1 MTEANAQ
8 KPVIKQEL
16 ESVRFSFEHWRMSQR
31 RLSIVKNCFSQFW
44 KGVEGMAQELTR
56 REFLKATTLAGVLT
70 STVRRSFGQSSDQ
83 INVAF
88 IGTGDHGRTLLG
100 YLLKIPNADVG
111 MLKLF
116 LDLTEREEAS
126 FQVPNFKVAALC
138 DIYEPHLKR
147 ALDMVGQ
154 LVPTYD
160 DYRRVLDDKNIHA
173 VIVAT
178 PPHTHKQIV
187 LDALQAGKHVWCEPP
202 LALNLEDAKAIAQA
216 ASQANTVFQVGLQK
230 RYNPTYSHSVKFMRT
245 GVLGKP
251 SLVHAQWHQKTSWR
265 KPVRDQALE
274 RQVNWKLYRETSGG
288 LLTEVALHQFDVA
301 RWFMGALPVSVTVWG
316 STVLWQDGREVPDT
330 VQCVLEFPNGVRM
343 TYHATLTNSF
353 QASYEVFSGEF
364 GTIYLSGGLGVLFK
378 EADAP
383 SLGWEVYAQRHRL
396 GRDEGV
402 MLVASATKLLELGK
416 EPGEVGF
423 QDRLENNEFVVALI
437 RFAMAIREGKKVAA
451 GALQGLEAT
460 AIALKAVEALT
471 TGTTQTIKA
480 SDLQL

>member
-1 MTEANAQ
+1 
-8 KPVIKQEL
+8 
-16 ESVRFSFEHWRMSQR
+16 
-31 RLSIVKNCFSQFW
+31 
-44 KGVEGMAQELTR
+44 MAQEMTR
-56 REFLKATTLAGVLT
+56 RDFLKATALAGVLT
-70 STVRRSFGQSSDQ
+70 STSRLSFGQSPEQ
-83 INVAF
+83 INVAI
-88 IGTGDHGRTLLG
+88 IGTGEHGRTLLG
-100 YLLKIPNADVG
+100 YLLKIPSADVE

-116 LDLTEREEAS
+116 LDLTTREEAT
-126 FQVPNFKVAALC
+126 FQLPNFKIAALC
-138 DIYEPHLKR
+138 DVYEPHLKR

-154 LVPTYD
+154 PVATYD
-160 DYRRVLDDKNIHA
+160 DYRRILDDKNIQA
-173 VIVAT
+173 VIVVT

-202 LALNLEDAKAIAQA
+202 LALNLDDAKAIAQA
-216 ASQANTVFQVGLQK
+216 GAQANTVFQVGLQK

-245 GVLGKP
+245 GVLGKT
-251 SLVHAQWHQKTSWR
+251 SLAHAQWHQKTSWR

-288 LLTEVALHQFDVA
+288 LLTEIALHQFDVA
-301 RWFMGALPVSVTVWG
+301 RWFVGTLPVSVTAWG

-330 VQCVLEFPNGVRM
+330 VQCTLEFPNGIRM

-353 QASYEVFSGEF
+353 QATYEFFAGEF

-383 SLGWEVYAQRHRL
+383 SLGWEVYAHRHKL

-416 EPGEVGF
+416 EHGEVGLEE
-423 QDRLENNEFVVALI
+423 RLENNEFVAALI
-437 RFAMAIREGKKVAA
+437 RFTMAIREGKKVAA

-471 TGTTQTIKA
+471 TATTQTIKA
-480 SDLQL
+480 SDLQLG

>member
-1 MTEANAQ
+1 LTEANAQ

-274 RQVNWKLYRETSGG
+274 RKVNWKLYRETSGG

>member
-1 MTEANAQ
+1 MGE
-8 KPVIKQEL
+8 V
-16 ESVRFSFEHWRMSQR
+16 S
-31 RLSIVKNCFSQFW
+31 VKNFG
-44 KGVEGMAQELTR
+44 KEVEQMAREMTR
-56 REFLKATTLAGVLT
+56 RDFLKATTLVGVLA
-70 STVRRSFGQSSDQ
+70 SAGSRSFGQSSDQ
-83 INVAF
+83 INVAI
-88 IGTGDHGRTLLG
+88 IGTGEHGRTLLG
-100 YLLKIPNADVG
+100 YLLKILSLDVE

-116 LDLTEREEAS
+116 LDLTEREEAT
-126 FQVPNFKVAALC
+126 FRPPNFKVAALC

-147 ALDMVGQ
+147 ALDIVGQ
-154 LVPTYD
+154 PVPTYD
-160 DYRRVLDDKNIHA
+160 DYRRVLDDENIHA

-202 LALNLEDAKAIAQA
+202 LALNLEDAKSIAKA
-216 ASQANTVFQVGLQK
+216 ATQANTVFQVGLQK

-251 SLVHAQWHQKTSWR
+251 TLVHAQWHRKTSWR
-265 KPVRDQALE
+265 LPVRDQVLE

-301 RWFMGALPVSVTVWG
+301 RWFLGALPISVTAWG
-316 STVLWQDGREVPDT
+316 STILWQDGREVPDT

-353 QASYEVFSGEF
+353 QATYEFFGGEF
-364 GTIYLSGGLGVLFK
+364 GTIYLSGAIGVLFK

-396 GRDEGV
+396 GRDEGY

-416 EPGEVGF
+416 EPGEVGIA
-423 QDRLENNEFVVALI
+423 DRLENNEFVVALI
-437 RFAMAIREGKKVAA
+437 RFAMAINEGKKVAA

-471 TGTTQTIKA
+471 TGTTQAIKA
-480 SDLQL
+480 SELQLT

>member
-1 MTEANAQ
+1 
-8 KPVIKQEL
+8 
-16 ESVRFSFEHWRMSQR
+16 MSQR

-251 SLVHAQWHQKTSWR
+251 SLVYAQWHQKTSWR